1 MASFLAGLLEPL
13 TTFACPADAV
23 GCSDVGVA
31 SSSWVPAAIVILAV
45 LMVVVAVLAF
55 RRR

>member
-1 MASFLAGLLEPL
+1 MNANVALAIL
-13 TTFACPADAV
+13 ACPADAV

-31 SSSWVPAAIVILAV
+31 GGSWVPVVIVILAV
-45 LMVVVAVLAF
+45 LMVLVAVMAF